1 VGDLIDAARTRAQ
14 PRRAAPGAQPHL
26 DGALRIVDAL
36 IGGAEEEAALLTREA
51 RAWLDR
57 S

>member
-1 VGDLIDAARTRAQ
+1 
-14 PRRAAPGAQPHL
+14 
-26 DGALRIVDAL
+26 VDAL